1 MSDSDLRE
9 EYETWLAGLQLRFFR
24 PREITHYASASRNG
38 VKNSLPSR
46 ELWENLPPVLWVLD
60 QLRQSIDLP
69 IRLTSI
75 YRSPEYNHKGVK
87 GSPRS
92 FHMRNCAVDFQ
103 IDGMSPQ
110 QAFNRLNKMR
120 HAGCFTGGLGAYST
134 FCHIDAGLRGRNA
147 TW

>member
-1 MSDSDLRE
+1 MSDSDLRD
-9 EYETWLAGLQLRFFR
+9 EYETWLAALQLRHFR

-92 FHMRNCAVDFQ
+92 FHMRNCAVDF
-103 IDGMSPQ
+103 
-110 QAFNRLNKMR
+110 R
-120 HAGCFTGGLGAYST
+120 ST
-134 FCHIDAGLRGRNA
+134 A
-147 TW
+147 